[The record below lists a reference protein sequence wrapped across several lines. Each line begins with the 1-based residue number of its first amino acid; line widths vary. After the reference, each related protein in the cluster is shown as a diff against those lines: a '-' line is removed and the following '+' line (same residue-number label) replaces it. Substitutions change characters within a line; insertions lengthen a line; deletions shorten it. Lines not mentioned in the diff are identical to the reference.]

1 MHKIADYPMVKPPR
15 WIANRFPLGEPNNI
29 EELVELST
37 QISGDIYLLYHVY
50 IWWFPEIGGTPK
62 SSILNHFNGIVHYKP
77 TILDFP
83 MTMETPII

>member
-37 QISGDIYLLYHVY
+37 QISGISIFYTMYTY
-50 IWWFPEIGGTPK
+50 GGSWNRGYPQ
-62 SSILNHFNGIVHYKP
+62 IVHFKP
-77 TILDFP
+77 F
-83 MTMETPII
+83 